1 MTRYVITRSR
11 SRGDVGLSRPAHW
24 GGMRFD
30 DVDAA
35 KAWITSQ
42 VRRQSVFYGFG
53 TAEIVVEDGL

>member
-1 MTRYVITRSR
+1 
-11 SRGDVGLSRPAHW
+11 
-24 GGMRFD
+24 MRFD